1 MHTFGTEPLV
11 VNDVVRLSTTTE
23 TFVLSNDARSAIE
36 ANMAESVA
44 ASATGAAYG
53 RTTGVGANRN
63 VAADDSDGGH
73 GMRLVR
79 SHAAGGGEPYPHE
92 IARAAMVVRAHQ
104 LSRPGSGIPVDV
116 VDGLIEGLN
125 GGKAFSFRE
134 FGGVGTGD
142 ITALG
147 ELALCLLGDRPWL
160 DGSTSRHIGSF
171 DASAALS
178 FMSSSAPTL
187 GLASHA
193 VVRLSTVVR
202 ASLVA
207 ATMGS
212 VAIRANRQQWSEVAQ
227 STRPSTGVEECMVV
241 MRRLL
246 DGTDYLQARTQD
258 PLSYRVLPFIF
269 GPLLESLGRA
279 TDETNRT
286 IDSRIENPRFVDGA
300 VWHHGAFNLTS
311 VALAFDTLRLATC
324 QWLSSSL
331 ARVVKLNDP
340 AYTHQERFLAAGPAG
355 SSGVMVLE
363 YCAASA
369 LETVRTLADPS
380 SRHTTNISISTEDHA
395 PFASRSVAATY
406 EMIDAAETVVACELL
421 TALRALR
428 GARDVSIGSALAEV
442 RDLCGSLGAETMDR
456 QLIDDVIVAR
466 TMLDTVANV
475 YSARL

>member
-1 MHTFGTEPLV
+1 MHTFGKDTLTV
-11 VNDVVRLSTTTE
+11 DDVVRLSIGTE
-23 TFVLSNDARSAIE
+23 TFLLSNDARSALE

-79 SHAAGGGEPYPHE
+79 SHAAGGGAPYSHD
-92 IARAAMVVRAHQ
+92 IARAAMIVRAHQ
-104 LSRPGSGIPVDV
+104 LSRPGSGIPVNV
-116 VDGLIEGLN
+116 VTGLIEGLN
-125 GGKAFSFRE
+125 AGKAFSFRE

-147 ELALCLLGDRPWL
+147 ELALCLLGERSWL
-160 DGSTSRHIGSF
+160 DGSTSHHVESF
-171 DASAALS
+171 DASAALA

-193 VVRLSTVVR
+193 AARLSTVVR

-227 STRPSTGVEECMVV
+227 STRPSAGVEECMVV

-246 DGTDYLQARTQD
+246 DGSDYVQARTQD
-258 PLSYRVLPFIF
+258 PLSYRVLPFVF
-269 GPLLESLGRA
+269 GPLLESLGRVV
-279 TDETNRT
+279 DETNRT
-286 IDSRIENPRFVDGA
+286 IDARIENPRFANGA

-340 AYTHQERFLAAGPAG
+340 AYTDQERFLATGPSG

-395 PFASRSVAATY
+395 PFASRSVAATFD
-406 EMIDAAETVVACELL
+406 MIDAVETVVACELL

-428 GARDVSIGSALAEV
+428 GAHNATIGSSLAEV
-442 RDLCGSLGAETMDR
+442 RDLCGPLGSDTMDR
-456 QLIDDVIVAR
+456 QLIDDVIAARAMLESVA
-466 TMLDTVANV
+466 DV

>member
-1 MHTFGTEPLV
+1 MHTFGLGLATV
-11 VNDVVRLSTTTE
+11 DDVVRLSTRE
-23 TFVLSNDARSAIE
+23 SSFSLSNDAKVALE
-36 ANMAESVA
+36 ATMVESSA
-44 ASATGAAYG
+44 ASATGVAYG

-63 VAADDSDGGH
+63 VAADDTDGGH

-79 SHAAGGGEPYPHE
+79 SHAAGGGTPYPHE
-92 IARAAMVVRAHQ
+92 IGRAAMVVRAHQ
-104 LSRPGSGIPVDV
+104 LSRPGSGIPVPV
-116 VDGLIEGLN
+116 LDGLIEALST
-125 GGKAFSFRE
+125 GKSFAFRE

-147 ELALCLLGDRPWL
+147 ELALCLLGEREWL
-160 DGSTSRHIGSF
+160 DGTMSRHVASF

-187 GLASHA
+187 GLASHT
-193 VVRLSTVVR
+193 VTRLSAVLR

-207 ATMGS
+207 ATMAS
-212 VAIRANRQQWSEVAQ
+212 AAIRANRQQWSEVAQ
-227 STRPSTGVEECMVV
+227 STRPSVGVDECMVV

-246 DGTDYLQARTQD
+246 DGTDYVQARTQD
-258 PLSYRVLPFIF
+258 PLSFRVMPFIF
-269 GPLLESLGRA
+269 GPLIESLDRA
-279 TDETNRT
+279 VDETNRT
-286 IDSRIENPRFVDGA
+286 IDSRIENPRFAQGA

-331 ARVVKLNDP
+331 ARIVKLNDP
-340 AYTHQERFLAAGPAG
+340 AYTDQERFLAAGPSG

-406 EMIDAAETVVACELL
+406 EMIDAVETVVACELL
-421 TALRALR
+421 TALRAIR
-428 GARDVSIGSALAEV
+428 GAQAITIGSGLAEI
-442 RDLCGSLGAETMDR
+442 RDACASLGVDTMDR
-456 QLIDDVIVAR
+456 QLIDDVTAAR
-466 TMLDTVANV
+466 AFLGTVAGA
-475 YSARL
+475 YIARL

>member
-1 MHTFGTEPLV
+1 MHTFGNDALTV
-11 VNDVVRLSTTTE
+11 DDVVRLSVGAE
-23 TFVLSNDARSAIE
+23 TFLLSDDARSALE
-36 ANMAESVA
+36 ANVSESIA
-44 ASATGAAYG
+44 ASATGVAYG

-79 SHAAGGGEPYPHE
+79 SHAAGGGAPYSHAV
-92 IARAAMVVRAHQ
+92 ARAAMIVRAHQ
-104 LSRPGSGIPVDV
+104 LSRPGSGIPVNV
-116 VDGLIEGLN
+116 VSGLVEGLN
-125 GGKAFSFRE
+125 AGKAFSFRE

-147 ELALCLLGDRPWL
+147 ELALCLLGDRSWL
-160 DGSTSRHIGSF
+160 DGSRSQHVDSF

-193 VVRLSTVVR
+193 VSRLSTVVR

-227 STRPSTGVEECMVV
+227 STRPSVGVEECMVV

-246 DGTDYLQARTQD
+246 DGSDYVQARTQD

-279 TDETNRT
+279 VDETNRT
-286 IDSRIENPRFVDGA
+286 IDSRIENPRFVNGA

-340 AYTHQERFLAAGPAG
+340 TYTDQERFLAVGPSG

-406 EMIDAAETVVACELL
+406 DMIDAVETVVACELL
-421 TALRALR
+421 TALRAMR
-428 GARDVSIGSALAEV
+428 GAHNVTIGSPLAEV
-442 RDLCGSLGAETMDR
+442 RELCGSLGSDTMDR
-456 QLIDDVIVAR
+456 QLIDDVIAARALLGSVA
-466 TMLDTVANV
+466 DA